1 MLQNLTLLLLWQE
14 SKEKKMKKNILAFG
28 LATFILSGCSA
39 LVKTPYQAPAVNIPQ
54 NFQHSKPNAKQIS
67 IDTHADCWW
76 TLFGDTNLNGLV
88 EQVLQRNNN
97 LAIAGLTLKQARLK
111 AGLAENQQGL
121 RASASSSAGHT
132 LNLHTGN
139 DQSQGFSL
147 NGNVSYEIDLF
158 GQLARQ
164 TESAQWEA
172 LATEQDLQATAQSLV
187 STTAKLYWQLAYL
200 HESKT
205 TAEES
210 LNNSQKLYKL
220 VHIQYKAGAVSDVD
234 LTQAAQAVQSQQANL
249 SRIAQSLVETRT
261 AIAVLLHI
269 PVQQLDITEPK
280 RLPQIHL
287 PQISSG
293 LPAEI
298 LSRRPDLKAAELRLR
313 KALATK
319 DATTASFYP
328 SINLTGGLGSSST
341 SLTQLLK
348 NPILTLGAN
357 LSLPFIQYNDMKKNI
372 AISQL
377 DYEKAILQY
386 RQTLY
391 QAFADVENAL
401 SNRTELDYQ
410 VTAQAKNLALSQKA
424 ERLVLVQY
432 KYGAVAL
439 KNVLDQQE
447 NSRAAQLSLVNT
459 KQSQYNAYVTL
470 MQALGGSPVTQLP
483 K

>member
-1 MLQNLTLLLLWQE
+1 MNTYITKTIIPISVCALV
-14 SKEKKMKKNILAFG
+14 
-28 LATFILSGCSA
+28 LSGCSA
-39 LVKTPYQAPAVNIPQ
+39 LIKTPYQAPQVNIPAT
-54 NFQHSKPNAKQIS
+54 FQKSQPNNKQIS
-67 IDTHADCWW
+67 IDTYADCWW
-76 TLFGDTNLNGLV
+76 TLFGDKHLDQLV
-88 EQVLQRNNN
+88 QQVLTRNNN
-97 LAIAGLTLKQARLK
+97 LAVAGLTLKQARLK
-111 AGLAENQQGL
+111 VGLAENQQGL
-121 RASASSSAGHT
+121 RVNASTSVGHT
-132 LNLHTGN
+132 IDLNNGSE
-139 DQSQGFSL
+139 QSQGTSIST
-147 NGNVSYEIDLF
+147 GVSYQIDLF

-164 TESAQWEA
+164 TESSKWEA
-172 LATEQDLQATAQSLV
+172 LATEQDLQATAQALV
-187 STTAKLYWQLAYL
+187 ATTAKLYWQLAYL

-220 VHIQYKAGAVSDVD
+220 VHIQYTAGAVSDVD

-269 PVQQLDITEPK
+269 PVQQLDITEPS
-280 RLPQIHL
+280 RLPQIRL

-293 LPAEI
+293 LPADI

-313 KALATK
+313 EALANK
-319 DATTASFYP
+319 DAVKASFYP
-328 SINLTGGLGSSST
+328 AMSLTSGLGTSST
-341 SLTQLLK
+341 SLTQLIK
-348 NPILTLGAN
+348 NPVLTLGAN
-357 LSLPFIQYNDMKKNI
+357 LSLPFIQYNDMKKST
-372 AISQL
+372 AVSQL

-439 KNVLDQQE
+439 KNLLDQQE

-470 MQALGGSPVTQLP
+470 MQALGGSPITQLP
-483 K
+483 